1 MEIKVLNLE
10 FSDIAVGFLYQ
21 LDVIFNECFRILAFS
36 EEIFSFKNIF
46 LFLNIDIFSEMIW
59 NSLKY
64 LLNGWICTNEIVI
77 DEYSDV
83 FLQNGKLNGNFMNFF
98 NGAEKFYQIG
108 HLRRLFN
115 LSIVVDEIDSFTQ
128 FPSHILRNHSI
139 ISSKCFELMKKRY
152 EHLWFLVK
160 KFAFFSHSFQLV
172 FTLDLPRNA
181 DIDSFNTLL
190 LNSIINYLDL
200 EMGSVNNV
208 LISVKNNFD
217 SKQSCNIPSNF

>member
-10 FSDIAVGFLYQ
+10 FSDIAVGFLNQ
-21 LDVIFNECFRILAFS
+21 LDVIFSECFRILAFS

-64 LLNGWICTNEIVI
+64 LLNSWICTNDIVI

-83 FLQNGKLNGNFMNFF
+83 FLQNGKLNANFMNFF
-98 NGAEKFYQIG
+98 NGAEKFYEIG

-115 LSIVVDEIDSFTQ
+115 LSVVVDEIDSFTQ
-128 FPSHILRNHSI
+128 LPSHILRNYRI
-139 ISSKCFELMKKRY
+139 ISSKCFELMKERY
-152 EHLWFLVK
+152 EYLWFLVK
-160 KFAFFSHSFQLV
+160 KFAFFSHSFQLS
-172 FTLDLPRNA
+172 FTLNISSNV

-190 LNSIINYLDL
+190 LNSILNYVDL
-200 EMGSVNNV
+200 EIGGVKNII
-208 LISVKNNFD
+208 ISVKNSFD